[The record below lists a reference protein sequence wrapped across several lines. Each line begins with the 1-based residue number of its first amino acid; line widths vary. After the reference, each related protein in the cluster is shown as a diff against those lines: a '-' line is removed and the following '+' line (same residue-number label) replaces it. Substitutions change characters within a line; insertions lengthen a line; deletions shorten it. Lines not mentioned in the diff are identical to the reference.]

1 MLSCPSRLI
10 EDGGDYFIGLS
21 MKIEHSMLMMTIGAM
36 SLISLP
42 LAAQTGDVDDYFG
55 LIESR
60 VEAEYPS
67 LKELYLHLHANP
79 ELSYRESE
87 SADRMAEE
95 LERVGFEVTQ
105 GVGGHGVVAVMNN
118 GDGPTLMIRGD
129 MDALPVKEE
138 TGRSYAS
145 TVVVKDELGRDVN
158 VMHACGHDIHMTS
171 LIGTGRVLSTL
182 KDNWRGTLVLIAQP
196 AEERGGGASAM
207 LKDGLYTRFPSPD
220 VALGLHVNGELPS
233 GSVGY
238 VKGYSTANVDSVD
251 IKIRGVGGHGA
262 YPHMTKDPVLIAAE
276 VVVALQS
283 IVSREVAPQDPAVVT
298 VGSIHGGTK
307 HNIIPNEV
315 DLQLTV
321 RTYSDETRAQVLGA
335 IERIA
340 VNVARVAG
348 VPDERLPIVEITNEF
363 TPSGYNDPD
372 LVERGIGIFRNL
384 LGEEKVVQGEPTMGG
399 EDFARYGRQ
408 EPRIPIFM
416 YWLGSISADRIA
428 ESEREGG
435 TPLPSLHSSKY
446 YPEMEP
452 TIKTGVKT
460 MSAVALDLLK

>member
-1 MLSCPSRLI
+1 MNYRVARL
-10 EDGGDYFIGLS
+10 EKL
-21 MKIEHSMLMMTIGAM
+21 LLLAM
-36 SLISLP
+36 VCVTLVSP
-42 LAAQTGDVDDYFG
+42 AAFAQTGDVDEVFG
-55 LIESR
+55 LIEAR

-67 LKELYLHLHANP
+67 LKELYMHLHTHP
-79 ELSYRESE
+79 ELSYHESE

-95 LERVGFEVTQ
+95 LGRVGFEVTQ
-105 GVGGHGVVAVMNN
+105 GVGGHGVVAVMKN
-118 GDGPTLMIRGD
+118 GEGPTLMIRGD
-129 MDALPVKEE
+129 MDALPLKEE
-138 TGRSYAS
+138 TGRPYAS
-145 TVVVKDELGRDVN
+145 TVVVKDDLGRDVN

-171 LIGTGRVLSTL
+171 LIGTGRVLSAL
-182 KDNWRGTLVLIAQP
+182 KENWRGTLVLIAQP

-207 LKDGLYTRFPSPD
+207 LGDGLYTRFPSPD
-220 VALGLHVNGELPS
+220 VALALHVNAQLPS

-262 YPHMTKDPVLIAAE
+262 YPHMTKDPVLLAAE

-283 IVSREVAPQDPAVVT
+283 IVSREVAPQDPVVVT

-321 RTYSDETRAQVLGA
+321 RTYSDETRAQVLAA

-340 VNVARVAG
+340 MNVARMAG
-348 VPDERLPIVEITNEF
+348 VPDGRLPIVTLKEEF
-363 TPSGYNDPD
+363 TPSGYNDPE
-372 LVERGIGIFRNL
+372 LVERGIGIFRDL
-384 LGEEKVVQGEPTMGG
+384 LGEDKVVQGEPTMGG

-416 YWLGSISADRIA
+416 YSLGSISADRMA
-428 ESEREGG
+428 EAEREGG

-446 YPEMEP
+446 FPDMEP

-460 MSAVALDLLK
+460 MSAIALDILK